1 MQRAVLN
8 LCTAWN
14 LPTGSHHSLA
24 KTLNFSISDLSMV
37 LSATLDM
44 TIFLALTGILSQKLY
59 ITTTPVSHMPDHS
72 IDNRLLLF
80 LILDS
85 LYRNNKVVPNKTNL
99 SGNP

>member
-14 LPTGSHHSLA
+14 LPSGSHHSLA
-24 KTLNFSISDLSMV
+24 KALNFSISDLSMV
-37 LSATLDM
+37 LSATLDL
-44 TIFLALTGILSQKLY
+44 TIPLALTGILSQQLY
-59 ITTTPVSHMPDHS
+59 ILITPVSHMPDHS

-85 LYRNNKVVPNKTNL
+85 LYRKNEVVPYKTNF
-99 SGNP
+99 SDNP